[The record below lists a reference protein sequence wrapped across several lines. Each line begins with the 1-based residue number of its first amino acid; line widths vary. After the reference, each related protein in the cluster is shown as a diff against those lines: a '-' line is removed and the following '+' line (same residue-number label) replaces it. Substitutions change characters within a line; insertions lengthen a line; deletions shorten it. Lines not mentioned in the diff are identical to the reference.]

1 MAIEQ
6 VTEEIEITT
15 ENREEVIKQYS
26 PMIKYV
32 ANRIAMRLPPHIE
45 VDDLISV
52 GVLGLIDAIT
62 KYDPT
67 RGAKFKTYAEFRVR
81 GAILDELRSMDWVPR
96 SVRAATNEWGKAW
109 RSQTFEYGR
118 EPSDQEMADHLE
130 MNLEEYHEFILK
142 ASPTP
147 LISIEEFN
155 VHSNQE
161 DSVSLLEI
169 LAKPGEKDPF
179 VLLSMQQMKSKL
191 ADAVAELEEREQLVL
206 SLYYQE
212 EMNLKEIGE
221 ILGVIESRVS
231 QIRTKTIL
239 KLRAKLRL
247 MTRDGMED

>member
-96 SVRAATNEWGKAW
+96 SVR
-109 RSQTFEYGR
+109 Q
-118 EPSDQEMADHLE
+118 
-130 MNLEEYHEFILK
+130 K
-142 ASPTP
+142 ASN
-147 LISIEEFN
+147 I
-155 VHSNQE
+155 
-161 DSVSLLEI
+161 DSVVQKL
-169 LAKPGEKDPF
+169 
-179 VLLSMQQMKSKL
+179 QSKL
-191 ADAVAELEEREQLVL
+191 GRPPEDEEVAGEMGISLDQFFDTLNETKSMPVL
-206 SLYYQE
+206 SLEGLGIAKETGEQQSLLDCLAGKSDTDPQIQIRLNE
-212 EMNLKEIGE
+212 LKEIIAQAIDTLPEQARLMISLYYYEELTMKE
-221 ILGVIESRVS
+221 IGAVLDVTESRVS
-231 QIRTKTIL
+231 QIHSKAVFKLCTEL
-239 KLRAKLRL
+239 KALIA
-247 MTRDGMED
+247 EEI

>member
-1 MAIEQ
+1 MPTKQNPYTEKTQQSREDQLIKYAPLVRRVVTRMAARFPPGIDQNELEQ
-6 VTEEIEITT
+6 VG
-15 ENREEVIKQYS
+15 
-26 PMIKYV
+26 MIGLLD
-32 ANRIAMRLPPHIE
+32 A
-45 VDDLISV
+45 VD
-52 GVLGLIDAIT
+52 
-62 KYDPT
+62 KFDPT
-67 RGAKFKTYAEFRVR
+67 RDVKFKTYAEFRIK

-96 SVRAATNEWGKAW
+96 SVRAATNEWSKAW
-109 RSQTFEYGR
+109 RSQTFEIGR
-118 EPSDQEMADHLE
+118 EPTDQEMADQME
-130 MNLEEYHEFILK
+130 MSLEEYHEFILK

-147 LISIEEFN
+147 LISIEEFK

-169 LAKPGEKDPF
+169 LAKPFEKDPF
-179 VLLSMQQMKSKL
+179 DLLSMQQMKNKL
-191 ADAVAELEEREQLVL
+191 ANAVSELDEREQLVL

-247 MTRDGMED
+247 ITRDGMKD

>member
-1 MAIEQ
+1 MSTTKNPYNEKTQQSREDQLVTHAPLVKRVVTRMAARFPPGVDQDELYQ
-6 VTEEIEITT
+6 VG
-15 ENREEVIKQYS
+15 
-26 PMIKYV
+26 MIGLLD
-32 ANRIAMRLPPHIE
+32 A
-45 VDDLISV
+45 VDKF
-52 GVLGLIDAIT
+52 DA
-62 KYDPT
+62 T
-67 RGAKFKTYAEFRVR
+67 RDVKFKTYAEFRIK

-96 SVRAATNEWGKAW
+96 SVRSATNEWGKAW

-118 EPSDQEMADHLE
+118 EPSDQEMANHLE

-147 LISIEEFN
+147 LISIEEFKA
-155 VHSNQE
+155 HSNQE

-179 VLLSMQQMKSKL
+179 ILLSMQQMKNKL
-191 ADAVAELEEREQLVL
+191 ADAVSELDEREQLIL
-206 SLYYQE
+206 SLYFQE

-221 ILGVIESRVS
+221 ILGIIESRVS

-247 MTRDGMED
+247 MTRDRMED

>member
-1 MAIEQ
+1 MSAALNWNYFC
-6 VTEEIEITT
+6 V
-15 ENREEVIKQYS
+15 NK
-26 PMIKYV
+26 K
-32 ANRIAMRLPPHIE
+32 
-45 VDDLISV
+45 
-52 GVLGLIDAIT
+52 
-62 KYDPT
+62 
-67 RGAKFKTYAEFRVR
+67 
-81 GAILDELRSMDWVPR
+81 ELL
-96 SVRAATNEWGKAW
+96 N
-109 RSQTFEYGR
+109 
-118 EPSDQEMADHLE
+118 
-130 MNLEEYHEFILK
+130 
-142 ASPTP
+142 

-169 LAKPGEKDPF
+169 LSKPGEKDPF
-179 VLLSMQQMKSKL
+179 VLLSMQQMKNKL

>member
-1 MAIEQ
+1 MA
-6 VTEEIEITT
+6 
-15 ENREEVIKQYS
+15 
-26 PMIKYV
+26 
-32 ANRIAMRLPPHIE
+32 A
-45 VDDLISV
+45 ISRAV
-52 GVLGLIDAIT
+52 S
-62 KYDPT
+62 
-67 RGAKFKTYAEFRVR
+67 F
-81 GAILDELRSMDWVPR
+81 IL
-96 SVRAATNEWGKAW
+96 N
-109 RSQTFEYGR
+109 
-118 EPSDQEMADHLE
+118 
-130 MNLEEYHEFILK
+130 NLEEEIGIDKLLKVTNMSKPTFSRHEFILK

-147 LISIEEFN
+147 LISVEEFKA
-155 VHSNQE
+155 HSNQE
-161 DSVSLLEI
+161 DSVSLLDI

-179 VLLSMQQMKSKL
+179 VLLSMQQMKNKL